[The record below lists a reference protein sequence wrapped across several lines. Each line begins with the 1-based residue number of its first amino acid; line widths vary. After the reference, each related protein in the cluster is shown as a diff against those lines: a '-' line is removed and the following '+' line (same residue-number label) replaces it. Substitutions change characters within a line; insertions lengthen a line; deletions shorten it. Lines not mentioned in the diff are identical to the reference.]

1 MDIRYTF
8 WLKSQIK
15 LIVLLM
21 FVAATTS
28 SSTLKRFDSL
38 YLAALMEAGVDSITN
53 QVSLVSA
60 KRAVN
65 AAIQQVSA
73 DFPAVEKADSSI
85 CSDGVASYAITD
97 TTFRAG
103 SLTWCRIYQQQPPD
117 GTQNLAVLKVIP
129 SDNVYEYVQEGKLL
143 AKEEAPIAYAYCWA
157 GSLHVA
163 PVPTY
168 GDTLKYGYLA
178 IGDFLSGAA
187 GTTDIL
193 PKYRHL
199 VVIYAAYLIKKDLD
213 QDYTLLLAEYEAAL
227 LKRTRR

>member
-1 MDIRYTF
+1 M
-8 WLKSQIK
+8 IK
-15 LIVLLM
+15 RILLILLLPGLLS
-21 FVAATTS
+21 A
-28 SSTLKRFDSL
+28 STLKRLDSL
-38 YLAALMEAGVDSITN
+38 YLMALMEAGVDSITN
-53 QVSLVSA
+53 QNSLVAA

-65 AAIQQVSA
+65 AAVQQVSA
-73 DFPAVEKADSSI
+73 DFPAVRKSDSAI

-103 SLTWCRIYQQQPPD
+103 SLTWCRIWRQHPPD

-129 SDNVYEYVQEGKLL
+129 ADSVYEYVQQGKAL
-143 AKEEAPIAYAYCWA
+143 AEDLAPIAYVYCWA

-163 PVPTY
+163 PVPNY

-178 IGDFLSGAA
+178 IGSFLSGAA

-199 VVIYAAYLIKKDLD
+199 IVLYAAYLIKKDLN

-227 LKRTRR
+227 QKRTRR